1 MTTRFALLGLLSLF
15 ATGIA
20 FATTPYMGA
29 ATFAYGLMISGMYFR
44 KTDNLAHRRMM
55 YSAMAIDLS
64 LVLLLEAQ
72 RNAIGTV
79 IAMDLGILPFA
90 HVACSTLAL
99 LLYGPMILLG
109 RKLTNDDRPGIRLWH
124 RRLGIT
130 AFCFRTLG
138 FFLMFSLLGRAPGQ

>member
-1 MTTRFALLGLLSLF
+1 MTARFALLGLLSLF

-20 FATTPYMGA
+20 VATTLYMGA
-29 ATFAYGLMISGMYFR
+29 ATFAYGLMVCGMYFR
-44 KTDNLAHRRMM
+44 KADRLAHRRLM

-64 LVLLLEAQ
+64 LVILLEAQ
-72 RNAIGTV
+72 RSAIGTV
-79 IAMDLGILPFA
+79 IAMDLGFLPFA

-109 RKLTNDDRPGIRLWH
+109 RKLYSDDKPGIRLWH

-130 AFCFRTLG
+130 VFCFRTLG
-138 FFLMFSLLGRAPGQ
+138 FLLMFSLLGRAPGP